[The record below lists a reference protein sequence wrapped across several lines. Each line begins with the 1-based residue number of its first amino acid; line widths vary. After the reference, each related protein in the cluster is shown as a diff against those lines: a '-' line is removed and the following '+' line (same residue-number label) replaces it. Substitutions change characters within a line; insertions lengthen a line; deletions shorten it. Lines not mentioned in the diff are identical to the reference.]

1 MCPSRDILGTLQVG
15 TGWGP
20 DALGE
25 LQWKTVPSR
34 LPHKTPQMG
43 QLVNDKHDFSALW
56 HPASPGSAVWRS
68 SSCPLLVP
76 LTAPSPG
83 RRDVGFLWVLIALL
97 RAPPHALSTH
107 LFSIAFG
114 GGVPTSE
121 SQRHTDIRQWH
132 GGEAPPRLEV
142 MKADC
147 FTCGGCPHRGSALSG
162 SFWKSSC
169 NQPKF
174 IPVEIQLSH

>member
-83 RRDVGFLWVLIALL
+83 RRDVGFLWVLKQE
-97 RAPPHALSTH
+97 
-107 LFSIAFG
+107 G
-114 GGVPTSE
+114 
-121 SQRHTDIRQWH
+121 
-132 GGEAPPRLEV
+132 
-142 MKADC
+142 K
-147 FTCGGCPHRGSALSG
+147 G
-162 SFWKSSC
+162 SFSRDQIACLGLEKVKTGKSGQKD
-169 NQPKF
+169 NNPKVQCLEF
-174 IPVEIQLSH
+174 SLVNLTNTYRDLLCARHCARCWGFKEALRSTEGTH

>member
-114 GGVPTSE
+114 GGGSNIRITEAHRHQTVARRRGASE
-121 SQRHTDIRQWH
+121 T
-132 GGEAPPRLEV
+132 GGDESRLLHLRRV
-142 MKADC
+142 S
-147 FTCGGCPHRGSALSG
+147 TQGLS
-162 SFWKSSC
+162 SFWKFLEVKLQSAKVYTS
-169 NQPKF
+169 
-174 IPVEIQLSH
+174 